1 MPLEVTLLNGSRHKL
16 LDDDLL
22 IRLDDLYAYYHKQWW
37 CRRQMFYRYKWSH
50 GLLNGLAL
58 LLMAASVVV
67 GAVREN
73 SLIAVGLTALGTVV
87 KGWNDFK
94 KFSFKVD
101 MCRFS
106 YTTYEKTLI
115 ELKTYVR
122 GLPLEEFD
130 GFLVKMQTLDDT
142 ITDFTPPCPTS
153 TRASTPNTI
162 NTLPWSLPLKRI
174 NGPSLRCDLPFHDAQ
189 EKEKTKGRFLL
200 EKIRFTHGTSQVSGR
215 CQKKTKRER
224 FIPSGSHPRCHRS
237 RKNRQSPKTK
247 TKISRW
253 KRMR

>member
-1 MPLEVTLLNGSRHKL
+1 MPLEVTLLNGSRHQL

-101 MCRFS
+101 MCRFA

-142 ITDFTPPCPTS
+142 ITDFTPP
-153 TRASTPNTI
+153 
-162 NTLPWSLPLKRI
+162 
-174 NGPSLRCDLPFHDAQ
+174 
-189 EKEKTKGRFLL
+189 
-200 EKIRFTHGTSQVSGR
+200 VSDR
-215 CQKKTKRER
+215 YAREYAKHYQHS
-224 FIPSGSHPRCHRS
+224 PVGSP
-237 RKNRQSPKTK
+237 PKTHK
-247 TKISRW
+247 WTVSSV
-253 KRMR
+253 

>member
-1 MPLEVTLLNGSRHKL
+1 MPLEVTLLNGSRHQL

-101 MCRFS
+101 MCRFA

-115 ELKTYVR
+115 ELKTYV
-122 GLPLEEFD
+122 
-130 GFLVKMQTLDDT
+130 
-142 ITDFTPPCPTS
+142 
-153 TRASTPNTI
+153 
-162 NTLPWSLPLKRI
+162 
-174 NGPSLRCDLPFHDAQ
+174 
-189 EKEKTKGRFLL
+189 
-200 EKIRFTHGTSQVSGR
+200 
-215 CQKKTKRER
+215 
-224 FIPSGSHPRCHRS
+224 
-237 RKNRQSPKTK
+237 
-247 TKISRW
+247 
-253 KRMR
+253 